1 MILTVL
7 KEISGVLWTRIKGIE
22 RPVPVAP
29 PGRDTPIQSRVDW
42 SETVRNLATDP
53 LNADLH
59 FQYAIDASRAGRP
72 YLAYAEL
79 KTAEWLGVDRSE
91 IARLAEPFRKSLPV
105 ASILSHN
112 LHYRYASLSSE
123 ILNRVSSTSGFSILD
138 VGGGEGALA
147 AFVPADASYCLAEP
161 TTNGISGYDLPFPDR
176 SFDVVVSCHVLEH
189 VPVDRRDSFLDQL
202 LAKSRNGVI
211 LLNPF
216 HVDGGRTEERLRLII
231 EITGAEW
238 AKEHL
243 DCTLPTLD
251 DLRKHA
257 DHRGLRLD
265 IKPNGT
271 LTTSLAFVFLDYFAV
286 RSGCDEEWRKVN
298 RFFNEMYTD
307 ILVSPQYPNSYVVYI
322 DRAEQPSAPNA

>member
-1 MILTVL
+1 M
-7 KEISGVLWTRIKGIE
+7 
-22 RPVPVAP
+22 
-29 PGRDTPIQSRVDW
+29 
-42 SETVRNLATDP
+42 RNLATDP

-79 KTAEWLGVDRSE
+79 KTAEWLGAARSE
-91 IARLAEPFRKSLPV
+91 IAKHLGPLRRSLPD

-123 ILNRVSSTSGFSILD
+123 ILNRVPATSGFSALD

-147 AFVPADASYCLAEP
+147 AFVPADAGYCLAEP
-161 TTNGISGYDLPFPDR
+161 TTNGISGDDLPFPDR
-176 SFDVVVSCHVLEH
+176 SFDFVVSCHVLEH
-189 VPVDRRDSFLDQL
+189 IPVGRRVRFLDQL
-202 LAKSRNGVI
+202 LTKSRNGVI

-216 HVDGGRTEERLRLII
+216 HVDGARTEERLRLII
-231 EITGAEW
+231 EVTGAEW

-251 DLRKHA
+251 DLRKYA
-257 DHRGLRLD
+257 DQRGLQLD

-271 LTTSLAFVFLDYFAV
+271 LTTSLAFVFLDYFAN
-286 RSGCDEEWRKVN
+286 RSGCHEEWGKVN
-298 RFFNEMYTD
+298 RFFNERYMD
-307 ILVSPQYPNSYVVYI
+307 LLVSPQYPNSYVVYI
-322 DRAEQPSAPNA
+322 ERAGQDA